1 MPRQARDRSEKR
13 GVFCAGITNQKF
25 TIQVPPRTEKAP
37 RVLHTS
43 WTGSVNIEFQSIS
56 VTTGDAWRA
65 HEDEEIMVRGSVEV
79 AGRGG
84 EPFVILQAAE
94 LR

>member
-1 MPRQARDRSEKR
+1 M
-13 GVFCAGITNQKF
+13 
-25 TIQVPPRTEKAP
+25 
-37 RVLHTS
+37 LHTS

-56 VTTGDAWRA
+56 VTTGDAWRT
-65 HEDEEIMVRGSVEV
+65 HEDEAAARGSVEV
-79 AGRGG
+79 ADRGGG